1 MTTKDKNN
9 IENLNLQQYQ
19 SEEVTDRIAD
29 LITFP
34 IYVIGILIWPFLVSV
49 VLFISGYFVLNLSG
63 IDHIVYPLFGLPL
76 LVSMG
81 LFIGLVWLLSRLRDD
96 LVSIMDYSLV
106 VFKQAVA
113 NMQKDPN
120 SGSRDYGAVFNGV
133 MSSVILPSVR
143 KVLENKVILVG
154 GFVYSLVNKIVTRVT
169 QKFVSNE
176 PKGNTKT
183 SSNKG
188 IEYYEKAI
196 QNIKSPIEKVVGT
209 FRNFFIFLAVS
220 CVFLLTVIIF
230 LIN

>member
-1 MTTKDKNN
+1 MNN
-9 IENLNLQQYQ
+9 IDLSKYQ

-49 VLFISGYFVLNLSG
+49 VLFAAGYFVLNLSG

-76 LVSMG
+76 LVLMG
-81 LFIGLVWLLSRLRDD
+81 LFVGLVWLLSQLKDD

-113 NMQKDPN
+113 NMQKDPGN
-120 SGSRDYGAVFNGV
+120 GSRDYGAVFNGV
-133 MSSVILPSVR
+133 MSSVIMPSVR
-143 KVLENKVILVG
+143 KVLENRVIFVG
-154 GFVYSLVNKIVTRVT
+154 GFVYSLVNKIVIRITH
-169 QKFVSNE
+169 KFISNE
-176 PKGNTKT
+176 PKNTVDT
-183 SSNKG
+183 SKSKG
-188 IEYYEKAI
+188 IEYYENAI
-196 QNIKSPIEKVVGT
+196 NNIKSPIEVVVGT

-220 CVFLLTVIIF
+220 CAFLLTIIIY